1 MLNLSNNTFEENF
14 AFEGGVAFLQNE
26 AVLRS
31 IKDTYYRNIAL
42 RASIFVVY
50 NGNEPLYTVSSF
62 FSENGFLYSK
72 DFKKNSFIMDASSD
86 SLSELKAKKAFIQN
100 FFFNNTLYLEFFF
113 NRQDLIRIEA
123 IRN

>member
-1 MLNLSNNTFEENF
+1 
-14 AFEGGVAFLQNE
+14 
-26 AVLRS
+26 
-31 IKDTYYRNIAL
+31 
-42 RASIFVVY
+42 
-50 NGNEPLYTVSSF
+50 
-62 FSENGFLYSK
+62 
-72 DFKKNSFIMDASSD
+72 MDASSD